1 MQLELR
7 KNEYAMNENQEFD
20 DTAKIS
26 NLQSIERMNTKVNQ
40 IVAKQFG
47 MNLYTESKD
56 RKSTRLNSS
65 HLA

>member
-47 MNLYTESKD
+47 MNLYP
-56 RKSTRLNSS
+56 SS
-65 HLA
+65 G